1 MNIVVFFSGTGT
13 NLQSILQN
21 EKKLNYKVISTF
33 TNNPDASGIDI
44 SKNFNVDCKILDHKQ
59 FDSREKF
66 F

>member
-21 EKKLNYKVISTF
+21 EEKLNYKVISTF

-44 SKNFNVDCKILDHKQ
+44 
-59 FDSREKF
+59 
-66 F
+66 